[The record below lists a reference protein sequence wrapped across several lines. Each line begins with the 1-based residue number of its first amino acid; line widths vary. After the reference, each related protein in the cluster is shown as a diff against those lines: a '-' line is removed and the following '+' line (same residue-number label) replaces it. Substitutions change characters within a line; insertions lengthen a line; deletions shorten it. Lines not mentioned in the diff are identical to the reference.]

1 MEGGKWSLMDYLHA
15 TPFSLSPRL
24 FEKRGTPLHKNNTI
38 VSSPRKTGS
47 RWDGSHSH
55 RHFRKATWFFWK
67 RGKLKNR
74 RMGISNKEPGK
85 LKNGGRKGMGWNY

>member
-24 FEKRGTPLHKNNTI
+24 FEKGALHSTKTTP
-38 VSSPRKTGS
+38 SSLLQEKRS
-47 RWDGSHSH
+47 HDGMGRIRIGISERQHD
-55 RHFRKATWFFWK
+55 FWK

-85 LKNGGRKGMGWNY
+85 